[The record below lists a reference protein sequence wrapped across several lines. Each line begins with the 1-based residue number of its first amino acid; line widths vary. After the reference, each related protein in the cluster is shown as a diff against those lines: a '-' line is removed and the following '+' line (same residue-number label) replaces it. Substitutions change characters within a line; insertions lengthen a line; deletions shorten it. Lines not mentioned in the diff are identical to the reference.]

1 MTVPNQ
7 KIVKIHREEVK
18 TDFLG
23 IKNENWK
30 AASRDLGATA
40 LRLYFYLAANRDNF
54 NLELSPQNILNE
66 IGMPPSTY
74 RDQFKILLKK
84 GYIVHKQGNIYEF
97 YEKPQHAEASMQ
109 KDSKENTACDFDWS

>member
-7 KIVKIHREEVK
+7 KIIKIHREETK
-18 TDFLG
+18 SDFLG

-40 LRLYFYLAANRDNF
+40 LRLYLYFAANRNGY

-74 RDQFKILLKK
+74 RDQFKILLNK
-84 GYIVHKQGNIYEF
+84 GYIFHKQGNIYEF
-97 YEKPQHAEASMQ
+97 YEKPQHMEASMQ